1 MSDPQSKDSPTE
13 IRVGDHGV
21 KSWVSIAEEAMN
33 LNLNPTENSVI
44 EIILTEDEK
53 KQLLDLRQTANQS
66 KINFADAARSVLHAT
81 LLRDHLLEKCDES
94 MRDFEEQI
102 QRCALARGVDL
113 TNREHGRWDF
123 NFDTGRFKRID

>member
-1 MSDPQSKDSPTE
+1 MSDPQSKDSHTQ
-13 IRVGDHGV
+13 IRVGVHGV
-21 KSWVSIAEEAMN
+21 KSWASVAEEA

-53 KQLLDLRQTANQS
+53 KRLLDLRQTANQS
-66 KINFADAARSVLHAT
+66 KVNFADAARSVLHAT
-81 LLRDHLLEKCDES
+81 MLRDHLLEKCDES

-102 QRCALARGVDL
+102 QRCALARGIDL